1 MNALKIKKFILACQD
16 VELGGFTDR
25 PRDMYFIPVS
35 QISTCSN
42 FVLYATFF
50 VAPAFIL
57 PAIHL
62 VFIHKPNARHVAG
75 YFNRPMLKRDD

>member
-1 MNALKIKKFILACQD
+1 MGWYEI
-16 VELGGFTDR
+16 V
-25 PRDMYFIPVS
+25 PS
-35 QISTCSN
+35 

-75 YFNRPMLKRDD
+75 YFNRPMLKRDIRLTNGNPENHIGLEKLQSKEEIAALYLNLIKN